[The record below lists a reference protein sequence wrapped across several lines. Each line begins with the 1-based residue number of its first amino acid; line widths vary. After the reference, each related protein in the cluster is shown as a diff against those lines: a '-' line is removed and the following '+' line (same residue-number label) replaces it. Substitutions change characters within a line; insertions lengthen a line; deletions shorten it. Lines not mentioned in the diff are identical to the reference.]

1 MFDLFSARRE
11 LSLDETAVMGM
22 KRQARCF
29 AGGARAAAMVQKALP
44 IVSEPGETGASC
56 RG

>member
-1 MFDLFSARRE
+1 MFDLSSARRE